1 MNQQTHFFE
10 LLTHLTAHENQS
22 VNEQC
27 WRGLGERALRFAYT
41 HDSFREINKLL
52 MNAPPEINKRLVSWF
67 KRLGI
72 KVVPHSATKGGW
84 RATAVEDR
92 KRQNEMCLAAKTLPF
107 NTTVV
112 IVNKDTDKP
121 WFDDLEQESRNHS
134 VHAYQGGKVSGK

>member
-1 MNQQTHFFE
+1 LRLLWHEKHDEGDNMNQQTQFFE

-92 KRQNEMCLAAKTLPF
+92 KRQNEMYLAAKTLPQH
-107 NTTVV
+107 
-112 IVNKDTDKP
+112 D
-121 WFDDLEQESRNHS
+121 
-134 VHAYQGGKVSGK
+134 GGHRKYGRRQAMV